1 MTKQKEKGRKWD
13 GRSRIST
20 EKYKQNWNEI
30 FSDHSAVKHE
40 RSRHTKSKTQTPR
53 KLRRHS

>member
-13 GRSRIST
+13 GRARIST

-30 FSDHSAVKHE
+30 FSDHTTVKHE
-40 RSRHTKSKTQTPR
+40 RSRHTKSKTQAHR
-53 KLRRHS
+53 

>member
-1 MTKQKEKGRKWD
+1 MTKQKEKARKWD

-30 FSDHSAVKHE
+30 FSDHTTVKHE

>member
-1 MTKQKEKGRKWD
+1 MTKQNEKGRKWD

-40 RSRHTKSKTQTPR
+40 RNRHRKDSPTTHRELPR
-53 KLRRHS
+53 NS